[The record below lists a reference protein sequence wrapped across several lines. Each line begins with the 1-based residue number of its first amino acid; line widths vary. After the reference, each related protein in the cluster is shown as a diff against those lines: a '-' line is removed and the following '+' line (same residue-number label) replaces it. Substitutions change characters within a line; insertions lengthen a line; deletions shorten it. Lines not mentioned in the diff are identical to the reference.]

1 MKNKS
6 KKTAVRAIALV
17 VAFLMLACILVM
29 LTGCNK
35 QVFDTTWSFE
45 KAIIF
50 LPDGEKLEG
59 KVTSWTDFDGS
70 DMIQVAIGGKMYLT
84 HSSNVVLISE

>member
-1 MKNKS
+1 MKH
-6 KKTAVRAIALV
+6 KKTAIRAIALL
-17 VAFLMLACILVM
+17 VAFLLLACILVM
-29 LTGCNK
+29 FTGCNK

-70 DMIQVAIGGKMYLT
+70 DMIQVAIDGKMYLT
-84 HSSNVVLISE
+84 HSSNVVMISE